1 MGRRGG
7 AYDQRSGCLPRG
19 ERVIDGIV
27 QAVESAMGSPW
38 IYLGLLAIAA
48 IDAFFPVVPSETLV
62 ISAGVFA
69 ASNASPNLLLV
80 ILSSAAGAFIG
91 DHISYFIG
99 RFGGGRLLA
108 RASEGSRSRK
118 SFDWAARTLYKRGGL
133 ILVIARYVPGGRTAT
148 TLTCGTVGYPL
159 RRFAFFDAIAA
170 LSWATYAAVIGYL
183 GGRAFEDDPLRGL
196 LTGFAI
202 AIGITVLVEV
212 TRYVRGRRT
221 RSAVEPEVPPA
232 AIVQRENEP

>member
-1 MGRRGG
+1 
-7 AYDQRSGCLPRG
+7 
-19 ERVIDGIV
+19 
-27 QAVESAMGSPW
+27 MGSPW

-69 ASNASPNLLLV
+69 ASNGEPNLLLI

-99 RFGGGRLLA
+99 RFGGARLLA
-108 RASEGSRSRK
+108 RADEGSRSRRM
-118 SFDWAARTLYKRGGL
+118 FDWAALTLYQRGGL
-133 ILVIARYVPGGRTAT
+133 ILVIARYIPGGRTAT

-159 RRFAFFDAIAA
+159 RKFSFFDAIAA
-170 LSWATYAAVIGYL
+170 LSWGSYAALIGYV

-202 AIGITVLVEV
+202 AIGITVAVEV
-212 TRYVRGRRT
+212 TRYVRERRA
-221 RSAVEPEVPPA
+221 RSAAVPDARPA
-232 AIVQRENEP
+232 AVGRPEHER